1 VRRPGDEAAH
11 LFFAFLFFAF
21 LALMPRRHMMARLTW
36 RLRRPTGVVSQD
48 TGLRTG
54 CATAASGQL
63 A

>member
-1 VRRPGDEAAH
+1 
-11 LFFAFLFFAF
+11 
-21 LALMPRRHMMARLTW
+21 MIMAQLTW